1 MSAGVA
7 ALGYVG
13 FRVADPAAWAGYA
26 TGILGLMESPA
37 EGGTRRFRIDQ
48 RSWRI
53 AVEEGPEDDIV
64 LVGFEVE
71 GPAALDAVEQRLAAA
86 GIAASRGTPEQCKA
100 RDVLGLIAAR
110 DPMGLD
116 VEIYYGASEVF
127 EEPFV
132 SPAGVTGFITG
143 QQGLG
148 HVVLSAPDIEAVEAF
163 YRDGLGFALSDLITM
178 TISPEFAFDIR
189 FYHCN
194 ARHHTLA
201 LAPIPAPKRLHHF
214 MLEALTLDD
223 VGLALDRLRAPGLPP
238 VIQGLGRHT
247 NDHMVSFY
255 AATPAGF
262 QVEFGWGAREVHE
275 PDWTVVRHK
284 RTSVW
289 GHHFETHP

>member
-1 MSAGVA
+1 MTIGVA

-26 TGILGLMESPA
+26 TSILGLMEAPA
-37 EGGTRRFRIDQ
+37 ADGARRFRLDQ

-64 LVGFEVE
+64 FVGFEVD
-71 GPAALDAVEQRLAAA
+71 GPAALDAIEQRLAAA
-86 GIAASRGTPEQCKA
+86 GIASARGSEEQCKS
-100 RDVLGLIAAR
+100 RDVLGLVICK

-116 VEIYYGASEVF
+116 VEIYYGAGEVF
-127 EEPFV
+127 EEPFF
-132 SPAGVTGFITG
+132 SPAGITGFMTG

-148 HVVLSAPDIEAVEAF
+148 HVVLAAPDIEAVEAF
-163 YRDGLGFALSDLITM
+163 YREGLGFALSDVITM
-178 TISPEFAFDIR
+178 TISPEMAFDIH
-189 FYHCN
+189 FFHCN
-194 ARHHTLA
+194 SRHHTLA
-201 LAPIPAPKRLHHF
+201 LAPVPAPKRLHHF
-214 MLEALTLDD
+214 MLEANTLDD

-238 VIQGLGRHT
+238 VVQGLGRHT

-262 QVEFGWGAREVHE
+262 QVEFGWGGREVSE
-275 PDWTVVRHK
+275 QSWTVVRHS

-289 GHHFETHP
+289 GHHYEAHA